1 MNPGVAVG
9 VLDGSARGRL
19 EGLIALRDALAAEI
33 DAGPG
38 EKGSQTAAL
47 ARQLRDVLREVDE
60 LERAR
65 PRGSIVDELREHK
78 KRKGRGAGASGPVE
92 AAGGGA

>member
-1 MNPGVAVG
+1 MGVQDA
-9 VLDGSARGRL
+9 SAHGRL
-19 EGLIALRDALAAEI
+19 EGLRALRDALAAEI

-38 EKGSQTAAL
+38 VKGSQTAAL

-78 KRKGRGAGASGPVE
+78 KRKARGSGSAGAVQ
-92 AAGGGA
+92 AAGGGQEPG

>member
-1 MNPGVAVG
+1 MSVSKA
-9 VLDGSARGRL
+9 SAEGRL
-19 EGLIALRDALAAEI
+19 EGLRALRDALAAEI
-33 DAGPG
+33 DAGPS

-60 LERAR
+60 LERER

-78 KRKGRGAGASGPVE
+78 KRKARGAGAEG
-92 AAGGGA
+92 AAASSGGGQVSG

>member
-1 MNPGVAVG
+1 MGVQAA
-9 VLDGSARGRL
+9 SAIGRL
-19 EGLIALRDALAAEI
+19 EGLRALRDALAAEI

-38 EKGSQTAAL
+38 EKGSQTATL

-78 KRKGRGAGASGPVE
+78 KRKARGAGSKGVVP
-92 AAGGGA
+92 AAGGGQESG